1 MKIKVGIFV
10 FETDKTRMF
19 LPVSTNDS
27 FKIGNLNCGGL
38 SNVLN
43 QELMVWTDIEKSDIL
58 SLISDTPSD
67 IKYVALGEILVSP
80 MCSPNRY
87 YYIMIMKNEKSGKEY
102 LEIQP
107 CVQIVPKLQTKPP
120 KVKVECA
127 KRSKKRISKLKP
139 EPAVVKNSLEYILKE
154 IDLRIDATKCW
165 KKESIKYKRK
175 N

>member
-43 QELMVWTDIEKSDIL
+43 QELMVWTDTEKSDIL

-80 MCSPNRY
+80 MCSPTSY

-107 CVQIVPKLQTKPP
+107 CVQIVPKLQTKEL
-120 KVKVECA
+120 KSKGKYVN
-127 KRSKKRISKLKP
+127 RSKKRVGKLNP
-139 EPAVVKNSLEYILKE
+139 EPVVVQNSLEYILKQ

-165 KKESIKYKRK
+165 KTESIKYKRK